1 MLKRI
6 SFKKILVA
14 TSALLVLLLI
24 YLVPTKE
31 LKEIKQELNYVD
43 VDVDVNDIFLLN
55 KSGYLGKASVQITN
69 SDNKEKLAEELITYM
84 IKGSKLESKIPSGF
98 QSILPEDTKINSIL
112 LEDNVLKVDL
122 SEDVLQ
128 IEEKLEEKMI
138 EAITFTLTTIDEV
151 NYVILYIDGN
161 ILTRLPKSG
170 KVIPSALNRDIGIN
184 KQYDITSYKDVEKVT
199 IYYIDSFNDEFYY
212 VPVTKYMN
220 DKREKINIIIDELTS
235 TNAYNSNLMS
245 FLNSNTKLLKV
256 NQKADSLDLVFNN
269 YIFDDIDEKYI
280 LEEVIYTICLS
291 IADNYDVK
299 EVSFTVNDEEIYKSV
314 LKTLE

>member
-184 KQYDITSYKDVEKVT
+184 KQYDITSYKDVEKVK
-199 IYYIDSFNDEFYY
+199 IY
-212 VPVTKYMN
+212 
-220 DKREKINIIIDELTS
+220 
-235 TNAYNSNLMS
+235 
-245 FLNSNTKLLKV
+245 
-256 NQKADSLDLVFNN
+256 
-269 YIFDDIDEKYI
+269 
-280 LEEVIYTICLS
+280 
-291 IADNYDVK
+291 
-299 EVSFTVNDEEIYKSV
+299 
-314 LKTLE
+314 